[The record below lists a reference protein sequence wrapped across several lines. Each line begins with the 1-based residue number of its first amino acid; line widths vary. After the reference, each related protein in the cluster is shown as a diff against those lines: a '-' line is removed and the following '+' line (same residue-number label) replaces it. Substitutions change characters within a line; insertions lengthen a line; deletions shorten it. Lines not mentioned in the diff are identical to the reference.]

1 MLYTKGS
8 LRSPKEEKIG
18 FRRSEMKK
26 AKWIVLLLAVALA
39 AGLVATMAVSCGGG
53 GGGGS
58 TETTEGVTTTDNGQN
73 YSFVV
78 SLAMPSSAS
87 LFNTYI
93 TPWTQAVAASSN
105 GRVAFDIKEANTLVK
120 EDMQI
125 DAVLNGTSDIT
136 AFQPDWATGTYPV
149 EELSELPM
157 IFPDETT
164 AVKVT
169 WDLMQQ
175 YATNEELKDFHV
187 LGLMFISASQWGGKV
202 AVHTPADF
210 KGVRVRSGGGVETDT
225 INALGGVPV
234 ETETMDL
241 ATALTRN
248 MFDGLFL
255 TWSFHAGNTNQWC
268 TEWTKTDMFYRCLVL
283 AMSKE
288 RWDSLPAAV
297 QKAFDD
303 NSGVDDSVK
312 YCSDDVKYNLDNASM
327 PGLRD
332 RNLDFVAVQERAKK
346 VGGTIYELSA
356 DEKAQW
362 KAAVQKVLDGWVT
375 KYASMVPSQEIMD
388 KCNELIEQYAGPATT
403 GTTAAAAETTTTAGQ

>member
-1 MLYTKGS
+1 
-8 LRSPKEEKIG
+8 
-18 FRRSEMKK
+18 MKK
-26 AKWIVLLLAVALA
+26 AKWIVMLLAVAL
-39 AGLVATMAVSCGGG
+39 VVSAVSVLAVACGSSSSSNGT
-53 GGGGS
+53 
-58 TETTEGVTTTDNGQN
+58 TETTAGPTTTDNGQN
-73 YSFVV
+73 YTFVL

-87 LFNTYI
+87 LFGTYFK
-93 TPWTQAVAASSN
+93 PWTEAVAAASN

-136 AFQPDWATGTYPV
+136 AFQPDWSTGTYPV
-149 EELSELPM
+149 AELSELPM
-157 IFPDETT
+157 IFPDEQT
-164 AVKVT
+164 AVKVE
-169 WDLMQQ
+169 WDLLQK
-175 YATNEELKDFHV
+175 YAINEELKDFHV

-255 TWSFHAGNTNQWC
+255 TYSFHAANTNNWATQW
-268 TEWTKTDMFYRCLVL
+268 TQTDMFYRCLLLV
-283 AMSKE
+283 MSKE
-288 RWDSLPAAV
+288 RWDKLPAAV
-297 QKAFDD
+297 QKVFDD
-303 NSGVDDSVK
+303 NSGLDTSLK
-312 YCSDDVKYNLDNASM
+312 YCADDVKFNMDNSSM

-332 RNLDFVAVQERAKK
+332 RGYDFKAIQERAAK
-346 VGGTIYELSA
+346 VGGAIYVPTA

-362 KAAVQKVLDGWVT
+362 KAAVQPVLDNWVT
-375 KYASMVPSQEIMD
+375 NYASMVPTQEIMD
-388 KCNELIEQYAGPATT
+388 KCEELITKYAGAASTA
-403 GTTAAAAETTTTAGQ
+403 TTAAAAGTTTTVAP

>member
-1 MLYTKGS
+1 
-8 LRSPKEEKIG
+8 
-18 FRRSEMKK
+18 MKK
-26 AKWIVLLLAVALA
+26 AKWIVMLLAVALVV
-39 AGLVATMAVSCGGG
+39 GLVAVAAVSCGTSTSTSSS
-53 GGGGS
+53 GS
-58 TETTEGVTTTDNGQN
+58 TATTAGPTTTDNGKN
-73 YSFVV
+73 YDFVV

-87 LFNTYI
+87 LFNTFI
-93 TPWTQAVAASSN
+93 MPWSLDVSAASN
-105 GRVAFDIKEANTLVK
+105 GRITFDMKEANTLVK
-120 EDMQI
+120 EDQQI

-136 AFQPDWATGTYPV
+136 AFQPDWAAGVYPV
-149 EELSELPM
+149 LELSEMPM
-157 IFPDETT
+157 IFPDEQT
-164 AVKVT
+164 AVKVE
-169 WDLMQQ
+169 WDLINQ
-175 YATNEELKDFHV
+175 YALNAELKDFHV
-187 LGLMFISASQWGGKV
+187 LGLMFISASQWGGKK
-202 AVHTPADF
+202 AVHVPADF

-268 TEWTKTDMFYRCLVL
+268 TQWTKTDMFYRCLVL

-303 NSGVDDSVK
+303 NSSVEDSVK
-312 YCSDDVKYNLDNASM
+312 YSIDDVKYNLDNASM

-332 RNLDFVAVQERAKK
+332 RNLDYVAIQERAKK

-388 KCNELIEQYAGPATT
+388 KCNELIQQYAGSATT
-403 GTTAAAAETTTTAGQ
+403 GTTGAAAETTTTAGQ